1 MEVDNLFQVGDK
13 VVYPMHGAGVIESI
27 EEKEFLGE
35 MQKYYIIRITSNNLK
50 IMIPINKISTSDL
63 RLINDESTL
72 KNILLT
78 LNDGETNEEEMVP
91 VKERNLIFT
100 QKIKSGS
107 LRKSAEVVRDL
118 MFINDTKPL
127 NTTEKQLLDR
137 AKKLLVSEIALI
149 KNISNTQADDLLNE
163 IIN

>member
-1 MEVDNLFQVGDK
+1 MFQIGDK

-35 MQKYYIIRITSNNLK
+35 MQRYYIIKITSNNLK
-50 IMIPINKISTSDL
+50 IMIPTNKISKSDL

-72 KNILLT
+72 KNVLLT
-78 LNDGETNEEEMVP
+78 LNDGETNKDEMAP
-91 VKERNLIFT
+91 AKERNLIFT
-100 QKIKSGS
+100 EKIKSGS
-107 LRKSAEVVRDL
+107 LRKNAEVVRDL
-118 MFINDTKPL
+118 MFINDIKPL
-127 NTTEKQLLDR
+127 NTTEKQLLDK

-149 KNISNTQADDLLNE
+149 KDITNTQADDLLMK

>member
-1 MEVDNLFQVGDK
+1 MEVDSLFQVGDK

-35 MQKYYIIRITSNNLK
+35 MQKYYIIKITSNNLK
-50 IMIPINKISTSDL
+50 IMIPTNKISTSDL

-72 KNILLT
+72 KNVLLT
-78 LNDGETNEEEMVP
+78 LNDGETNKDEMAP
-91 VKERNLIFT
+91 AKERNIIFT
-100 QKIKSGS
+100 EKIKSGS
-107 LRKSAEVVRDL
+107 LRKNAEVVRDL
-118 MFINDTKPL
+118 MFINDIKPL
-127 NTTEKQLLDR
+127 NTTEKQLLDK

-149 KNISNTQADDLLNE
+149 KDITNTQADDLLMK

>member
-1 MEVDNLFQVGDK
+1 MFQIGDK

-35 MQKYYIIRITSNNLK
+35 MQRYYIIKITSNNLK
-50 IMIPINKISTSDL
+50 IMIPTNKISTSDL

-72 KNILLT
+72 KNVLLT
-78 LNDGETNEEEMVP
+78 LNDGETNKDEMAP
-91 VKERNLIFT
+91 AKERNLIFT
-100 QKIKSGS
+100 EKIKSGS
-107 LRKSAEVVRDL
+107 LRKNAEVVRDL
-118 MFINDTKPL
+118 MFINDIKPL
-127 NTTEKQLLDR
+127 NTTEKQLLDK

-149 KNISNTQADDLLNE
+149 KDITNIQADDLLMK

>member
-1 MEVDNLFQVGDK
+1 MFQIGDK

-35 MQKYYIIRITSNNLK
+35 MQRYYIIKITSNNLK
-50 IMIPINKISTSDL
+50 IMIPTNKISTSDL

-72 KNILLT
+72 KNVLLT
-78 LNDGETNEEEMVP
+78 LNDGETNKDEMAP
-91 VKERNLIFT
+91 AKERNIIFT
-100 QKIKSGS
+100 EKIKSGS
-107 LRKSAEVVRDL
+107 LRKNAEVVRDL
-118 MFINDTKPL
+118 MFINDIKPL
-127 NTTEKQLLDR
+127 NTTEKQLLDK

-149 KNISNTQADDLLNE
+149 KDITNTQADDLLMK

>member
-1 MEVDNLFQVGDK
+1 MFQVGDK

-35 MQKYYIIRITSNNLK
+35 MQKYYIIKITSNNLK
-50 IMIPINKISTSDL
+50 IMIPTNKISTSDL

-72 KNILLT
+72 KNVLLT
-78 LNDGETNEEEMVP
+78 LNDGETNKDEMAP
-91 VKERNLIFT
+91 AKERNIIFT
-100 QKIKSGS
+100 EKIKSGS
-107 LRKSAEVVRDL
+107 LRKNAEVVRDL
-118 MFINDTKPL
+118 MFINDIKPL
-127 NTTEKQLLDR
+127 NTTEKQLLDK

-149 KNISNTQADDLLNE
+149 KDITNTQADDLLMK

>member
-1 MEVDNLFQVGDK
+1 MFQVGDK

-35 MQKYYIIRITSNNLK
+35 MQRYYIIKITSNNLK
-50 IMIPINKISTSDL
+50 IMIPTNKISTSDL

-72 KNILLT
+72 KNVLLT
-78 LNDGETNEEEMVP
+78 LNDGETNKDEMAP
-91 VKERNLIFT
+91 AKERNIIFT
-100 QKIKSGS
+100 EKIKSGS
-107 LRKSAEVVRDL
+107 LRKNAEVVRDL
-118 MFINDTKPL
+118 MFINDIKPL
-127 NTTEKQLLDR
+127 NTTEKQLLDK

-149 KNISNTQADDLLNE
+149 KDITNTQADDLLMK

>member
-1 MEVDNLFQVGDK
+1 MEVDSLFQIGDK

-35 MQKYYIIRITSNNLK
+35 MQRYYIIKITSNNLK
-50 IMIPINKISTSDL
+50 IMIPTNKISTSDL

-72 KNILLT
+72 KNVLLT
-78 LNDGETNEEEMVP
+78 LNDGETNKDEMAP
-91 VKERNLIFT
+91 AKERNLIFT
-100 QKIKSGS
+100 EKIKSGS
-107 LRKSAEVVRDL
+107 LRKNAEVVRDL
-118 MFINDTKPL
+118 MFINDIKPL
-127 NTTEKQLLDR
+127 NTTEKQLLDK

-149 KNISNTQADDLLNE
+149 KDITNIQADDLLMK

>member
-1 MEVDNLFQVGDK
+1 MEVDSLFQVGDK

-35 MQKYYIIRITSNNLK
+35 MQRYYIIKITSNNLK
-50 IMIPINKISTSDL
+50 IMIPTNKISTSDL

-72 KNILLT
+72 KNVLLT
-78 LNDGETNEEEMVP
+78 LNDGETNKDEMAP
-91 VKERNLIFT
+91 AKERNIIFT
-100 QKIKSGS
+100 EKIKSGS
-107 LRKSAEVVRDL
+107 LRKNAEVVRDL
-118 MFINDTKPL
+118 MFINDIKPL
-127 NTTEKQLLDR
+127 NTTEKQLLDK

-149 KNISNTQADDLLNE
+149 KDITNTQADDLLMK

>member
-1 MEVDNLFQVGDK
+1 MDSLFQIGDK

-35 MQKYYIIRITSNNLK
+35 MQRYYIIKITSNNLK
-50 IMIPINKISTSDL
+50 IMIPTNKISTSDL

-72 KNILLT
+72 KNVLLT
-78 LNDGETNEEEMVP
+78 LNDGETNKDEMAP
-91 VKERNLIFT
+91 AKERNLIFT
-100 QKIKSGS
+100 EKIKSGS
-107 LRKSAEVVRDL
+107 LRKNAEVVRDL
-118 MFINDTKPL
+118 MFINDIKPL
-127 NTTEKQLLDR
+127 NTTEKQLLDK

-149 KNISNTQADDLLNE
+149 KDITNIQADDLLMK